1 LCEGLDEEN
10 LALFDLLVKPGL
22 SKKDIERIKKVAKDL
37 LEHLKVDKLIIDN
50 WREKEATRDSIKIEI
65 HNCLYND
72 ATGLPESYTTEYE
85 ISQKTDIVF
94 AHIFRVYNT
103 ANPEVYEVA

>member
-1 LCEGLDEEN
+1 MSPIAERMGGEGGRTQPGVYP
-10 LALFDLLVKPGL
+10 VKP
-22 SKKDIERIKKVAKDL
+22 D
-37 LEHLKVDKLIIDN
+37 DKLIIDN
-50 WREKEATRDSIKIEI
+50 WREKEATCDSIKIEI

-72 ATGLPESYTTEYE
+72 ATGLPENYTEDE

-94 AHIFRVYNT
+94 KHIFRVYNT

>member
-1 LCEGLDEEN
+1 M
-10 LALFDLLVKPGL
+10 
-22 SKKDIERIKKVAKDL
+22 
-37 LEHLKVDKLIIDN
+37 IIDN

-72 ATGLPESYTTEYE
+72 ATGLPESYTEDE
-85 ISQKTDIVF
+85 ISQKTEVVF

-103 ANPEVYEVA
+103 ANPEIYAVT